1 MYRFILGINSYWL
14 LLPLYEISITNN
26 YLIYIHTI
34 LTSLISSLFWF
45 SNYNKLLHNIDRIN
59 AITYYF
65 HLLYRETT
73 YNYFLFI
80 CVIIFYILSNFFSYK
95 EKYIESLFAHLTFR
109 KCGLCIIY
117 LQLTQK
123 PENIYI
129 ILILFYLH
137 LFYLL
142 VLNNK
147 NILLR
152 SLEFFMAKLFI
163 IYFSS
168 NIYPIMIL

>member
-26 YLIYIHTI
+26 YLIILHTI
-34 LTSLISSLFWF
+34 LTSFISALFWF

-80 CVIIFYILSNFFSYK
+80 CVIIFYILSYFFSYK
-95 EKYIESLFAHLTFR
+95 EKHIESLFAHLTFR
-109 KCGLCIIY
+109 KCGLCILY

-142 VLNNK
+142 VLNNE

-152 SLEFFMAKLFI
+152 SLEFFIGKFFI
-163 IYFSS
+163 IYVSS
-168 NIYPIMIL
+168 NLYPNLR